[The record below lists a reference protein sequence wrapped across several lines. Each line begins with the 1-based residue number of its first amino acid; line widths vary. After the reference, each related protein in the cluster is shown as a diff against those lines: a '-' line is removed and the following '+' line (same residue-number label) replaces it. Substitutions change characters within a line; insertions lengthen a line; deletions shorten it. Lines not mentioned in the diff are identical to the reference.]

1 MPPKGDTTRRRFY
14 APQSRPTALGDHSA
28 PPPLTAAGQPSAA
41 PAPARA
47 VVVDVVTEVVVVEVV
62 VVEAVVVEL
71 AVVVLVD
78 EVVVFPVVVVEL
90 DDVGLVV
97 VLLLV
102 VVVVTTGSFGNRIG
116 GRGPTWLGALAAKPL
131 GRL

>member
-47 VVVDVVTEVVVVEVV
+47 VVVDVVDVVTEVVVVEVV

-116 GRGPTWLGALAAKPL
+116 GRGPTWLGALAA
-131 GRL
+131 